1 MRDLLLEEVFSLLE
15 EATKL
20 EKTGRHRIEAATKYY
35 ESCYLM
41 RQIVANPENHAHSND
56 SDAGRSSRRLL
67 HDKID
72 HYTKRARKLYFDESI
87 ADTRPTASR
96 KPSKQDS
103 QPATSVM
110 VELLDDA
117 ISVLTDI
124 PSVPQANP
132 VPVSVLS
139 AKPATKNIFSHSAM
153 PHRNNGA
160 RDTNH
165 HEHQQDRKNIKLRQP
180 YRRSKTPRCAIATTE
195 RRIHLQANL
204 AHSILSKAMDMDE
217 KRFGNPRILHQAIE
231 SYVEASE
238 LYLSAIQ
245 LGSQHIHR
253 LEEMQNDIQ
262 RRTSST
268 DGSSKQLVDTT
279 RNNLQ
284 SLLQKLKRLVSSAL
298 DRIEILKHEQ
308 RHQNR
313 YPKDSTKSSSRLSVV
328 TFTTP
333 PSSKRSSAGSCS
345 PLQPTWFAAKEN
357 HRNSRVIDK

>member
-41 RQIVANPENHAHSND
+41 RQIVANTENQLND
-56 SDAGRSSRRLL
+56 GCSSTDCNVSQSTRRLL
-67 HDKID
+67 QDKIN
-72 HYTKRARKLYFDESI
+72 HYTTRARKLYFDESI

-96 KPSKQDS
+96 QPSKHDS
-103 QPATSVM
+103 RPATSVM

-124 PSVPQANP
+124 PSMPQSTDIPSMPQSNP
-132 VPVSVLS
+132 VPVFVLS
-139 AKPATKNIFSHSAM
+139 AKPGT
-153 PHRNNGA
+153 PHRNNRA
-160 RDTNH
+160 RNTNDRQQH
-165 HEHQQDRKNIKLRQP
+165 HNKPNRP
-180 YRRSKTPRCAIATTE
+180 YRRSKTPRCALATTE

-231 SYVEASE
+231 SYTEASE

-245 LGSQHIHR
+245 TGNQHIHR
-253 LEEMQNDIQ
+253 LEVMQTGIQ
-262 RRTSST
+262 RRASST
-268 DGSSKQLVDTT
+268 DGSSKQLVDAI
-279 RNNLQ
+279 RNTLQ
-284 SLLQKLKRLVSSAL
+284 ILLLKLKRLVSSAL

-308 RHQNR
+308 RHPDG
-313 YPKDSTKSSSRLSVV
+313 YPKDLSKQSRISFTSSS
-328 TFTTP
+328 
-333 PSSKRSSAGSCS
+333 SSPKRSCFSLRQNGY
-345 PLQPTWFAAKEN
+345 AAKEN
-357 HRNSRVIDK
+357 HRNSRIIEKY